1 MAITGPG
8 TPWSEVTA
16 LVSVFIVLLVS
27 LLVTR
32 VATVALTLTGMS
44 REAARFQARS
54 AISGVGFTTSEAESV
69 VSHPVRRRIV
79 LGLMVLGSAGIV
91 GAVASLMVSF
101 TGAHGSQA
109 FDRVLVLLGGILV
122 LVLAVRSRWVD
133 RRLSWLIRHLL
144 DRFSDLEVRDY
155 ASLLDLAGEYR
166 VMEIAVRPGDWVAGR
181 TLGELHLRDEG
192 VVVLG
197 VSRGDDYMGGS
208 SGRYHHPAQRHPYH
222 LRARAAPARAGQAQ
236 ARRGRRPRAP
246 RGHRAAA
253 SVI

>member
-1 MAITGPG
+1 
-8 TPWSEVTA
+8 
-16 LVSVFIVLLVS
+16 
-27 LLVTR
+27 VTR

-109 FDRVLVLLGGILV
+109 LDRVLVLLGGILV
-122 LVLAVRSRWVD
+122 LGLAMRSRWVD

-166 VMEIAVRPGDWVAGR
+166 VMEIAVRPSDWVAGR

-197 VSRGDDYMGGS
+197 ISRGDDYMGAPAGGTTILPGDTLIAY
-208 SGRYHHPAQRHPYH
+208 GRGPRLRGLDRRRHD
-222 LRARAAPARAGQAQ
+222 RAADRA
-236 ARRGRRPRAP
+236 
-246 RGHRAAA
+246 HLAAA
-253 SVI
+253 TEQPPA